1 MIRFK
6 LPAKKKKT
14 VLEEEPLEIVTSSK
28 SEIVTTSAAETSAGS
43 TAGSTAG
50 ASAGFSSTLNKGDDD
65 QHDTQKG
72 ITLAQAING
81 NNYKLEVTENEN
93 SDKYNPTSTDSSAS
107 LSSSTTN
114 TNSNSNSQIV
124 SSTPVNK
131 FSLPDILATLPPPPT
146 EEDYS
151 EVPVNQF
158 VQRLKH
164 LPTNR
169 Y

>member
-14 VLEEEPLEIVTSSK
+14 VQEEEPLEIVTSSK
-28 SEIVTTSAAETSAGS
+28 SEIVTTSAAETSA
-43 TAGSTAG
+43 ASTAG
-50 ASAGFSSTLNKGDDD
+50 AGASSGFSSTLNKGDYD
-65 QHDTQKG
+65 QHGTQKG
-72 ITLAQAING
+72 NTLAQAING
-81 NNYKLEVTENEN
+81 NSYKLEVTENEN

-107 LSSSTTN
+107 LSSSTAN